1 MTALLR
7 EAWERFWL
15 YFPLVFMGALALGTY
30 WLVRSTPPAS
40 PASVVMPPRH
50 EPDYFMRD
58 FSVRTFDE
66 AGRLRT
72 EIMGADARHYPDT
85 LLLEIDR
92 VRIRSFDAMG
102 RLTTATA
109 DRAMT
114 NEDASEVQLIGNA
127 QLVREADTP
136 ATGSTPGQR
145 LEYRSEFLHAFLHT
159 ERITS
164 HKPVEWLRGK
174 DRFTADRMDF
184 DNVEQTLQ
192 LGGRVRGTFSP
203 PPP

>member
-40 PASVVMPPRH
+40 AASVVMPPRH

-72 EIMGADARHYPDT
+72 EVMGDNARHYPDT

-92 VRIRSFDAMG
+92 VRIRAYDTQG
-102 RLTTATA
+102 RLTTANA
-109 DRAMT
+109 DRALT
-114 NEDASEVQLIGNA
+114 NEDASEIQLIGNA
-127 QLVREADTP
+127 QLVREADT
-136 ATGSTPGQR
+136 TPGTRPTQR
-145 LEYRSEFLHAFLHT
+145 LEYRGEFLHAFLHT
-159 ERITS
+159 ERIAS
-164 HKPVEWLRGK
+164 HKPVEWVRGK
-174 DRFTADRMDF
+174 DRFSADRMDF

-192 LGGRVRGTFSP
+192 LQGRVRGTLMP
-203 PPP
+203 PAE

>member
-40 PASVVMPPRH
+40 AATVVLPPRH
-50 EPDYFMRD
+50 EPDYFLRD

-72 EIMGADARHYPDT
+72 EIMGAHARHYPDT
-85 LLLEIDR
+85 LQLEIDQ
-92 VRIRSFDAMG
+92 VRIRAYDPQG
-102 RLTTATA
+102 RLTTASA
-109 DRAMT
+109 DRALT
-114 NEDASEVQLIGNA
+114 NEDATEVQLMGNA
-127 QLVREADTP
+127 LLVREPD
-136 ATGSTPGQR
+136 STPGVRPTQR
-145 LEYRSEFLHAFLHT
+145 LEYRSEFLHAFLQT
-159 ERITS
+159 ERISS
-164 HKPVEWLRGK
+164 HRPVQWTRGR
-174 DRFTADRMDF
+174 DQFSADRMDY

-192 LGGRVRGTFSP
+192 LSGRVRGTLLP
-203 PPP
+203 PAD

>member
-40 PASVVMPPRH
+40 GATVVMPPRH

-72 EIMGADARHYPDT
+72 EIMGNDVRHYPDT
-85 LLLEIDR
+85 LLLEIER
-92 VRIRSFDAMG
+92 VRIRAYDTQG
-102 RLTTATA
+102 RLTTAVA
-109 DRAMT
+109 DRAVT
-114 NEDASEVQLIGNA
+114 NEDASEIQLMGNA
-127 QLVREADTP
+127 QLVREADTTSSGK
-136 ATGSTPGQR
+136 ASQR
-145 LEYRSEFLHAFLHT
+145 LEYRGEFLHAFLHT
-159 ERITS
+159 ERVMS
-164 HKPVEWLRGK
+164 HKPVEWIRGK

-184 DNVEQTLQ
+184 DNVEQTL
-192 LGGRVRGTFSP
+192 LLKGRVRGTLMP
-203 PPP
+203 PAE